1 MLDLI
6 LNPTAGGHSG
16 EKILKALFEIETHLK
31 ERDVPYN
38 VHYATVK
45 GQTTELT
52 KKLISDGATDLVIM
66 GGDGT
71 LHAAI
76 NGFHDFDKVNMGIIP
91 CGTGNDFAYALGIPK
106 DPVKAIDLIIDGAPK
121 YTDFMQMPTV
131 RGLNV
136 IGMGIDV
143 EVLKR
148 YERLKNKTKWGY
160 TKCLIKTMFKYKAF
174 DFIADINQDRKD
186 YNSFIAAVA
195 NGCVFGGGIPVCPVA
210 KVDDGKLDFVAVKG
224 MNKLSLIN
232 AFIQLKKGKVLQ
244 LKQAMHITTD
254 CVKVDT
260 KLPYTVN
267 VDGELYDDI
276 PFEVKIVSNTLKI
289 YR

>member
-6 LNPTAGGHSG
+6 LNPTAGGLRG

-31 ERDVPYN
+31 VRDVPYR

-52 KKLISDGATDLVIM
+52 KTLIDQGATDLVIM

-76 NGFHDFDKVNMGIIP
+76 NGFNNFDKANMGIIP

-106 DPVKAIDLIIDGAPK
+106 DPIKAIDLIIDGTPK
-121 YTDFMQMPTV
+121 YTDYMQMPSV

-148 YERLKNKTKWGY
+148 YSELKKKTKWGY
-160 TKCLIKTMFKYKAF
+160 TKCLIKTMFNYKAF
-174 DFIADINQDRKD
+174 DFVADMNGEAKP

-210 KVDDGKLDFVAVKG
+210 EVDDGKLNFVAVKG
-224 MNKLSLIN
+224 MNKLSLIK
-232 AFIQLKKGKVLQ
+232 AFVKLKKGKVLT
-244 LKQAMHITTD
+244 LKQATHLTTD
-254 CVKVDT
+254 KIKVETKIPCV
-260 KLPYTVN
+260 VN
-267 VDGELYDDI
+267 VDGELYENI
-276 PFEVKIVSNTLKI
+276 PFEIEIVSNKLKI